1 MHEAFQVRVRVLTEL
16 PTAAGEDSPAPTSR
30 NPGTTLL
37 SPVNSQTFE
46 RQLGVAVFSH

>member
-1 MHEAFQVRVRVLTEL
+1 MQEAFQVRVPAEL
-16 PTAAGEDSPAPTSR
+16 PTAARDDSPAPASR